1 MTWPR
6 SVRGRAGALRASV
19 GSTEAAKDVV
29 ARVGRIDR
37 RIREATSWLDMFC
50 TPVILDL

>member
-1 MTWPR
+1 M
-6 SVRGRAGALRASV
+6 SLRASV

-37 RIREATSWLDMFC
+37 RIRGVSSGLDA
-50 TPVILDL
+50 L